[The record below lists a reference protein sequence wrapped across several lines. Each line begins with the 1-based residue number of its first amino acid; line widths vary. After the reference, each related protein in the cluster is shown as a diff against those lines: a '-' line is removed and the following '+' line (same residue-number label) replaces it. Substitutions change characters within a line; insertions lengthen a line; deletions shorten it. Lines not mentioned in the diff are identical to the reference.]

1 MTDDRPDSV
10 DAVRRSLAAWHA
22 THPRATFA
30 EIEAAV
36 ETELDALRAQL
47 VEEQAGATYHEEHP
61 ACSRCGAT
69 MVPRRRSR
77 RTVITRGE
85 DAVHL
90 DRAYVVCPACGT
102 GLFPPG

>member
-1 MTDDRPDSV
+1 MTTDSSDPV
-10 DAVRRSLAAWHA
+10 DGVRRSLAAWHA

-36 ETELDALRAQL
+36 EAELTALRAQL

-61 ACSRCGAT
+61 ACPRCGTT
-69 MVPRRRSR
+69 MVPRRRST

-85 DAVHL
+85 DAVQL
-90 DRAYVVCPACGT
+90 ERAYVVCPACGA

>member
-1 MTDDRPDSV
+1 MTDDRCDPV
-10 DAVRRSLAAWHA
+10 DAVRRSLAGWHA

-36 ETELDALRAQL
+36 EAELAELRAQL
-47 VEEQAGATYHEEHP
+47 VEEAAGASYHEEHP
-61 ACSRCGAT
+61 ACPRCGAT
-69 MVPRRRSR
+69 MVPRRRSQ

-85 DAVHL
+85 NAVHL
-90 DRAYVVCPACGT
+90 DRAYVVCPACGA